1 MVSHEE
7 RYEED
12 DPEAHATAF
21 HLRRRR
27 KEICTE
33 LSHKSR
39 ESTDK
44 MRQSPRKQGHEMI
57 FPEPERRFDANRLS
71 HGAIRGMGKMGEMW
85 MCTKGKRLSPWQK
98 S

>member
-1 MVSHEE
+1 MVSHDE

-12 DPEAHATAF
+12 DPEAHAKAF
-21 HLRRRR
+21 HLRRR

-33 LSHKSR
+33 LSPKSR

-57 FPEPERRFDANRLS
+57 PPEPGFRFGGHRIS
-71 HGAIRGMGKMGEMW
+71 IGADRGMGKMG
-85 MCTKGKRLSPWQK
+85 
-98 S
+98 

>member
-1 MVSHEE
+1 MVSHDE

-12 DPEAHATAF
+12 DPEAHTTAS
-21 HLRRRR
+21 HLRRRM

-33 LSHKSR
+33 LSPKSR

-57 FPEPERRFDANRLS
+57 LPEPRFRFGGHRISN
-71 HGAIRGMGKMGEMW
+71 GADRGMGKMG
-85 MCTKGKRLSPWQK
+85 
-98 S
+98 